1 MQLDPEHLAEQDK
14 LILIWFSES
23 SRICFNAVKPNPK
36 WFTDL
41 ERAVEFQRAQVVLKK
56 MSQESGR
63 GECQHVLGRARRTQR
78 LIRRKAGKGQQESV
92 MEDADRGWWWK
103 TGCSSRLHFISR

>member
-56 MSQESGR
+56 
-63 GECQHVLGRARRTQR
+63 
-78 LIRRKAGKGQQESV
+78 
-92 MEDADRGWWWK
+92 
-103 TGCSSRLHFISR
+103 